1 MNGMSGEKS
10 LRDFV
15 PLLFCGAETVEETA
29 SACCMERRLDEKQL
43 SVQSMEEQMLFFDP
57 VHRQIRFETDAQGRP
72 AGKYPKTIPGVKVC
86 SDGTAEFYLE
96 APGAA
101 RVEVRLKEK
110 HEILAAL
117 TEQQPRNM
125 ARKNRRTFCRLS

>member
-1 MNGMSGEKS
+1 
-10 LRDFV
+10 
-15 PLLFCGAETVEETA
+15 
-29 SACCMERRLDEKQL
+29 MERRLDEKQL

-96 APGAA
+96 APGA
-101 RVEVRLKEK
+101 VVWMSGL
-110 HEILAAL
+110 
-117 TEQQPRNM
+117 
-125 ARKNRRTFCRLS
+125 RRSMRFWLR